1 MPARHRFA
9 RRSPNWGPRI
19 VAERRVPSKRA
30 TRKTAVE
37 QADIAIV
44 DKLEPMLDH
53 PAVEKIAKVGKV
65 ADEPPLLLVSG
76 MLLAIGLLSKNPKL
90 TRSAGTMMLAH
101 GLAIAIKN
109 LGKNNIDRTRPSST
123 KNGKRYRMEPGS
135 SSSKDLRSFPSGH
148 AAGAMALARAF
159 GRHFPQYK
167 NAAYATAGVLGAMQ
181 VARRA
186 HFPSDVAAGLL
197 VGAVAEDI
205 GSRFLRGMQRRLS
218 DLLPA

>member
-1 MPARHRFA
+1 MT
-9 RRSPNWGPRI
+9 
-19 VAERRVPSKRA
+19 ERRTPSKRA
-30 TRKTAVE
+30 NRKTAVE
-37 QADIAIV
+37 KADIAIV
-44 DKLEPMLDH
+44 DKLEPVFDE
-53 PAVEKIAKVGKV
+53 PAVEKITNVGKI
-65 ADEPPLLLVSG
+65 ADEPPLLVVSG
-76 MLLAIGLLSKNPKL
+76 ALLAIGIFSKNPKL
-90 TRSAGTMMLAH
+90 TRSAGSMILAH

-135 SSSKDLRSFPSGH
+135 STSKDLRSFPSGH
-148 AAGAMALARAF
+148 SAGAMALARAF
-159 GRHFPQYK
+159 ARHFPRYR

-205 GSRFLRGMQRRLS
+205 GSRFLRGMQRRLP